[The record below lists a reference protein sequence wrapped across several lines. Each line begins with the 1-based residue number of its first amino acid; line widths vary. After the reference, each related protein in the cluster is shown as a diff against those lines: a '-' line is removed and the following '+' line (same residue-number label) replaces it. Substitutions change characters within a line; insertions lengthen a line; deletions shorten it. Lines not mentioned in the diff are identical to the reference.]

1 MDQRFEAALRDTEE
15 AFGQLRALREAQRNG
30 VREHA
35 EVRAEAIR
43 AEARRLREAL
53 AVVRVSTKPAELMW
67 ELRQWRLS
75 HDFLRVVQH
84 GILERYPDD
93 FDWNAH
99 LNALN
104 ETLDYNEGFAVWETA
119 EIARA

>member
-1 MDQRFEAALRDTEE
+1 MEALA
-15 AFGQLRALREAQRNG
+15 QLREAHRNG

-53 AVVRVSTKPAELMW
+53 AVVRVSANPAELMR

-75 HDFLRVVQH
+75 HEFLRVVQH
-84 GILERYPDD
+84 GIQERYPDA
-93 FDWNAH
+93 FDWSAH

-104 ETLDYNEGFAVWETA
+104 ETLDFNEGCAVWETA

>member
-1 MDQRFEAALRDTEE
+1 
-15 AFGQLRALREAQRNG
+15 
-30 VREHA
+30 
-35 EVRAEAIR
+35 
-43 AEARRLREAL
+43 
-53 AVVRVSTKPAELMW
+53 VVRVSTKPAELMW